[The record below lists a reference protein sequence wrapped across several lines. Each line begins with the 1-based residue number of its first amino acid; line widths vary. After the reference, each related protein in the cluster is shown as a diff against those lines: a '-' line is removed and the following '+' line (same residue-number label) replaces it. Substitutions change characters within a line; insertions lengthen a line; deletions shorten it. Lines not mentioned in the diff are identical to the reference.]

1 MTDVLFCFGDEYIYS
16 NNLANWSSINSGQEI
31 EIIGSQEK
39 LSAVRIDAIDY
50 SKLFTVLSESKI
62 KFDNSPPRD
71 LVLDGD
77 TIDCYFRTYYI
88 ALLNDIIEKGS
99 GYKVNEIVSIAKS
112 AYFDSTLDKKEKALF
127 KVTSVDSNGGI
138 LELNLINKGKFC
150 QNFDEAE
157 LEGGSGKGAKAN
169 VILGKNNNK
178 ELKCFSVLE
187 TIQEGASLIVNLNE
201 KIKDEFISGEVY
213 INRYRITLN
222 KAIGKSYSFQPFI
235 AKVEKTPFLNL
246 PLAKDNNIE
255 QIYNQAILTI
265 DSKIKELST
274 SVK

>member
-16 NNLANWSSINSGQEI
+16 NNLANWSSINCGQEI
-31 EIIGSQEK
+31 EIIGNQEK
-39 LSAVRIDAIDY
+39 FSVVRVDAIDY
-50 SKLFTVLSESKI
+50 SKLFSILSESKI
-62 KFDNSPPRD
+62 KFDNSPSRD
-71 LVLDGD
+71 LILDGD
-77 TIDCYFRTYYI
+77 TVDCYFRTYHI
-88 ALLNDIIEKGS
+88 ALLNDIIEKGN
-99 GYKVNEIVSIAKS
+99 GYKINEIVSISKS
-112 AYFDSTLDKKEKALF
+112 AYFDNGLDKKEKALF
-127 KVTSVDSNGGI
+127 KIVSVDSQGGI

-150 QNFDEAE
+150 QNFSEAE

-169 VILGKNNNK
+169 IILGKNNAK
-178 ELKCFSVLE
+178 ELKCFSVLD
-187 TIQEGASLIVNLNE
+187 TKQEGSSLVVDLNE
-201 KIKDEFISGEVY
+201 KIKNEFTSGEVY

-222 KAIGKSYSFQPFI
+222 KSINRNYFSHPFI

>member
-50 SKLFTVLSESKI
+50 SKLFTILSESKI

-88 ALLNDIIEKGS
+88 ALLNDITGKGS

-169 VILGKNNNK
+169 IILGKNNNK

-187 TIQEGASLIVNLNE
+187 TIQEGTSLIVNLNE

-222 KAIGKSYSFQPFI
+222 KAIGKNYSFQPFI